1 MELAVKIKKEVGWL
15 GEGRIRGIKKKIRTG
30 DTYTFLEV
38 KVKTYQKKETDKY
51 SPVDG
56 RNGIQNISY

>member
-15 GEGRIRGIKKKIRTG
+15 GEGSKRGIKKKIRTG
-30 DTYTFLEV
+30 DMYTFLEV
-38 KVKTYQKKETDKY
+38 KVKTYWKKETDNY

-56 RNGIQNISY
+56 RNGIQSISY